1 MKYLLGI
8 ALLFNTCIAFSQNL
22 TGTWEG
28 SASGAP
34 IFKLIIIQI
43 GDSCFGYSYDE
54 SIGFCKANFAGHFN
68 MSSKKLKGKGL
79 NFIEKT
85 FGHSLALYNL
95 NYSNN
100 RNIEFLKGTV
110 SAKTIGA
117 KLLTFG
123 LPFPATLYKTR
134 NSVDTTAFMALKINA
149 YNAPQVVETNNAK
162 IINED
167 SITPAV
173 LHVDSGIIK
182 KENRISKLVKTI
194 YTKQD
199 SVKLIIYDDGEID
212 GDIVSVFDNN
222 KIVVNKLLLA
232 SKPYQINLSFT
243 ALNNTHTIELVAENL
258 GSIPPNTAY
267 MLIIAGSE
275 RYEIK
280 ASSDLTSNAKIIIQY
295 KK

>member
-34 IFKLIIIQI
+34 IFRLIIIQI

-54 SIGFCKANFAGHFN
+54 GIGFCKANFAGHFN
-68 MSSKKLKGKGL
+68 ISSKKLKGKGL

-95 NYSNN
+95 NYSSKGNM
-100 RNIEFLKGTV
+100 EFLKGTV
-110 SAKTIGA
+110 SAKTVGA

-149 YNAPQVVETNNAK
+149 YNAPQAVETNNAK

-167 SITPAV
+167 SILTV

-194 YTKQD
+194 YTNQD

-212 GDIVSVFDNN
+212 GDIVTVFDNN
-222 KIVVNKLLLA
+222 KIVANKLLLT
-232 SKPYQINLSFT
+232 SKAVEINLAFNSSDS
-243 ALNNTHTIELVAENL
+243 LHVIELVAENL

-267 MLIIAGSE
+267 MLIVAGGQ
-275 RYEIK
+275 RYEVK

-295 KK
+295 KQ